1 MRPSQ
6 SLVSQLRCV
15 VLSPLIPRCASRHNF
30 RSKFGLRN
38 YSTTKQASSSLK
50 PTPSKTTLPK
60 QAAKANVTPRKSVK
74 PVAAKPAVK
83 YSPSQTWKPTAQKG
97 VLQFVPVYHQSTKL
111 TVDSCAGK
119 CPHISCW
126 DRQNSL
132 PRNVAYRN
140 HIRRGRFC
148 HDHCAGLFRR

>member
-83 YSPSQTWKPTAQKG
+83 YSPSQTWKPTAQKAAPENVLIYHAGTGRIVFLGMLRTATIFVAG
-97 VLQFVPVYHQSTKL
+97 VSAMIIAPAFFADEFPSYLAPL
-111 TVDSCAGK
+111 
-119 CPHISCW
+119 
-126 DRQNSL
+126 
-132 PRNVAYRN
+132 
-140 HIRRGRFC
+140 
-148 HDHCAGLFRR
+148 